1 MDFIPLSKFLRE
13 LPQYH
18 YDRDVFVN
26 VFKQVFSIN
35 EICDLEVACQE
46 HRSLANFLL
55 YYAEDEFYIIH
66 LPSGT
71 MINWYK
77 HLGRC
82 NTCNNEAFSTY
93 DLLEFLVMLKYEITD
108 SESEDIDNA

>member
-1 MDFIPLSKFLRE
+1 MLKE

-18 YDRDVFVN
+18 FDREEFVGA
-26 VFKQVFSIN
+26 FKKIFSIN
-35 EICDLEVACQE
+35 EIRDIEVACQE

-55 YYAEDEFYIIH
+55 YYAENEFYIIH

-71 MINWYK
+71 IINWYK

-82 NTCNNEAFSTY
+82 NTCNKEAFGIL
-93 DLLEFLVMLKYEITD
+93 DLLQFLELLKEENYFY
-108 SESEDIDNA
+108 ESEDI

>member
-1 MDFIPLSKFLRE
+1 MLKE

-18 YDRDVFVN
+18 FDREEFVDA
-26 VFKQVFSIN
+26 FKKVFSIN

-46 HRSLANFLL
+46 HKCLSNFLL
-55 YYAEDEFYIIH
+55 YYVENEFYIIH

-82 NTCNNEAFSTY
+82 NTCNNEAFSIF
-93 DLLEFLVMLKYEITD
+93 DLLNFLELLKEESAYN
-108 SESEDIDNA
+108 ESEDIDNA